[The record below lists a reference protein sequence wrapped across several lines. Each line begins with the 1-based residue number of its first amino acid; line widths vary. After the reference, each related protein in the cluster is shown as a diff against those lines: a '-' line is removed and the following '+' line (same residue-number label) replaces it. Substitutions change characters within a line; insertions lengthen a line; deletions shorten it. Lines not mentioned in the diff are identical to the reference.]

1 MKYAL
6 FLGCNIPARVQQ
18 YETSARSV
26 LAEIGVDIEDIKE
39 FNCCGYPLRN
49 SDFKTFVL
57 FSARNLALA
66 EKLGLNMITLC
77 KCCYGSLKMAEHHM
91 KENSFLKDEVN
102 ETLAKEGLEYN
113 GNLEIKHFLSALYSD
128 IGINTLKKKITRSFK
143 DIKIAVHYG
152 CHALRPSNIM
162 QFDDPASPVLFD
174 RLVELTGATSID
186 WALKLEC
193 CGAPVLG
200 INDDLSM
207 NLTKRKLTDG
217 KQAGADYLCTACPWC
232 HLQFDSVQKM
242 MIEQRRLNNHLPAI
256 LFPQLLGLAMGIDKE
271 TLGINMNQIDIGELK
286 IENWWYT
293 FGGLIDKPKF
303 LNLKA

>member
-1 MKYAL
+1 MNKTMKYAL

-18 YETSARSV
+18 YEASARSV
-26 LAEIGVDIEDIKE
+26 LAGLGIDVEDIKE

-49 SDFKTFVL
+49 SDFKTFIL

-66 EKLGLNMITLC
+66 EKLGLNVLTLC
-77 KCCYGSLKMAEHHM
+77 KCCYGSMKMAEHYM
-91 KENSFLKDEVN
+91 EEDSFLKDEVN

-128 IGINTLKKKITRSFK
+128 IGINTLKEKITRGFK
-143 DIKIAVHYG
+143 DIKIATHYG
-152 CHALRPSNIM
+152 CHILRPSNIM
-162 QFDDPASPVLFD
+162 QFDDPVSPVIFD
-174 RLVELTGATSID
+174 RLVELTGAKSID

-207 NLTKRKLTDG
+207 NLTKNKLTDG
-217 KQAGADYLCTACPWC
+217 KRSGADYLCTACPWC

-242 MIEQRRLNNHLPAI
+242 MIEQQRINNHLPAI

-271 TLGINMNQIDIGELK
+271 TLGINMNQIAIG
-286 IENWWYT
+286 
-293 FGGLIDKPKF
+293 
-303 LNLKA
+303 NL

>member
-1 MKYAL
+1 MMKYTL

-18 YETSARSV
+18 YEASARSV
-26 LAEIGVDIEDIKE
+26 LAGLGVDLKDIKE

-57 FSARNLALA
+57 FSARNMALA
-66 EKLGLNMITLC
+66 EKLGLNVLTLC
-77 KCCYGSLKMAEHHM
+77 KCCYGSMKMAEYYM
-91 KENSFLKDEVN
+91 EEDSLLKDEVN

-128 IGINTLKKKITRSFK
+128 IGINTLKEKITRSFK
-143 DIKIAVHYG
+143 DIKIATHYG
-152 CHALRPSNIM
+152 CHVLRPSNIM
-162 QFDDPASPVLFD
+162 QFDNPVSPVIFD
-174 RLVELTGATSID
+174 RLVELTGAKSID

-207 NLTKRKLTDG
+207 NLTKNKLTDG
-217 KQAGADYLCTACPWC
+217 KRSGADYLCTACPWC

-242 MIEQRRLNNHLPAI
+242 MIEQQRINNHLPAI
-256 LFPQLLGLAMGIDKE
+256 LFPQLLGLAMGIDKQA
-271 TLGINMNQIDIGELK
+271 LGINMNQIDISAIG
-286 IENWWYT
+286 
-293 FGGLIDKPKF
+293 
-303 LNLKA
+303 NL

>member
-1 MKYAL
+1 MNKMIKYAL

-26 LAEIGVDIEDIKE
+26 FAELGVDIEDIKE

-128 IGINTLKKKITRSFK
+128 IGINTLKEKITRSFK
-143 DIKIAVHYG
+143 DIKIATHYG

-162 QFDDPASPVLFD
+162 QFDDPVSPVIFD
-174 RLVELTGATSID
+174 RLVELTGAKSID
-186 WALKLEC
+186 WSLKLEC

-207 NLTKRKLTDG
+207 NLTEKKLTDG
-217 KQAGADYLCTACPWC
+217 KKAGADYLCTACPWC

-242 MIEQRRLNNHLPAI
+242 MIEQQRINNHLPAI

-271 TLGINMNQIDIGELK
+271 TLGIDMNQIDISVIG
-286 IENWWYT
+286 
-293 FGGLIDKPKF
+293 
-303 LNLKA
+303 NL

>member
-1 MKYAL
+1 MMKYTL

-18 YETSARSV
+18 YEASARSV
-26 LAEIGVDIEDIKE
+26 LAGLGVDIEDIKE

-57 FSARNLALA
+57 FSARNMALA
-66 EKLGLNMITLC
+66 EKLGLNVLTLC
-77 KCCYGSLKMAEHHM
+77 KCCYGSMKMAEHYM
-91 KENSFLKDEVN
+91 EEDSLLKDEVN

-128 IGINTLKKKITRSFK
+128 IGINTLKEKITRSFK
-143 DIKIAVHYG
+143 DIKIATHYG
-152 CHALRPSNIM
+152 CHVLRPSNIM
-162 QFDDPASPVLFD
+162 QFDNPVSPVIFD
-174 RLVELTGATSID
+174 RLVELTGAKSID

-207 NLTKRKLTDG
+207 NLTKNKLTDG
-217 KQAGADYLCTACPWC
+217 KRSGADYLCTACPWC

-242 MIEQRRLNNHLPAI
+242 MIEQRRINNYLPAI
-256 LFPQLLGLAMGIDKE
+256 LFPQLLGLAMGIDKQ
-271 TLGINMNQIDIGELK
+271 TLGINMNQIDISELK
-286 IENWWYT
+286 C
-293 FGGLIDKPKF
+293 
-303 LNLKA
+303 LK

>member
-1 MKYAL
+1 MKYTL

-18 YETSARSV
+18 YEASARSV
-26 LAEIGVDIEDIKE
+26 LAGLGVDLKDIKE

-66 EKLGLNMITLC
+66 EKLGLNVLTLC
-77 KCCYGSLKMAEHHM
+77 KCCYGSMKMAEYYM
-91 KENSFLKDEVN
+91 EEDSLLKDEVN

-128 IGINTLKKKITRSFK
+128 IGINTLKEKITRSFK
-143 DIKIAVHYG
+143 DIKIATHYG
-152 CHALRPSNIM
+152 CHVLRPSNIM
-162 QFDDPASPVLFD
+162 QFDNPVSPVIFD
-174 RLVELTGATSID
+174 RLVELTGAKSID

-207 NLTKRKLTDG
+207 NLTKNKLTDG
-217 KQAGADYLCTACPWC
+217 KRSGADYLCTACPWC

-242 MIEQRRLNNHLPAI
+242 MIEQQRINNHLPAI
-256 LFPQLLGLAMGIDKE
+256 LFPQLLGLAMGIDKQA
-271 TLGINMNQIDIGELK
+271 LGINMNQI
-286 IENWWYT
+286 
-293 FGGLIDKPKF
+293 
-303 LNLKA
+303 

>member
-1 MKYAL
+1 MMKYTL

-18 YETSARSV
+18 YEASARSV
-26 LAEIGVDIEDIKE
+26 LAGLGVDIEDIKE

-57 FSARNLALA
+57 FSARNMALA
-66 EKLGLNMITLC
+66 EKLGLNVLTLC
-77 KCCYGSLKMAEHHM
+77 KCCYGSMKMAEHYM
-91 KENSFLKDEVN
+91 EEDSLLKDEVN

-128 IGINTLKKKITRSFK
+128 IGINTLKEKITRSFK
-143 DIKIAVHYG
+143 DIKIATHYG
-152 CHALRPSNIM
+152 CHVLRPSNIM
-162 QFDDPASPVLFD
+162 QFDNPVSPVIFD
-174 RLVELTGATSID
+174 RLVELTGAKSID

-207 NLTKRKLTDG
+207 NLTKNKLTDG
-217 KQAGADYLCTACPWC
+217 KRSGADYLCTACPWC

-242 MIEQRRLNNHLPAI
+242 MIEQQRINNHLPAI
-256 LFPQLLGLAMGIDKE
+256 LFPQLLGLAMGIDKQA
-271 TLGINMNQIDIGELK
+271 LGINMNQIDISA
-286 IENWWYT
+286 IV
-293 FGGLIDKPKF
+293 P
-303 LNLKA
+303 

>member
-1 MKYAL
+1 MKYTL

-18 YETSARSV
+18 YEASARSV
-26 LAEIGVDIEDIKE
+26 LAGLGVDLKDIKE

-66 EKLGLNMITLC
+66 EKLGLNVLTLC
-77 KCCYGSLKMAEHHM
+77 KCCYGSMKMAEHYM
-91 KENSFLKDEVN
+91 EEDSFLKDEVN
-102 ETLAKEGLEYN
+102 ETLAKEGLEYK

-128 IGINTLKKKITRSFK
+128 IGINTLKEKITRSFK
-143 DIKIAVHYG
+143 DIKIATHYG
-152 CHALRPSNIM
+152 CHVLRPSNIM
-162 QFDDPASPVLFD
+162 QFDNPVSPVIFD
-174 RLVELTGATSID
+174 RLVELTGAKSID

-207 NLTKRKLTDG
+207 NLTKNKLTDG
-217 KQAGADYLCTACPWC
+217 KRSGADYLCTACPWC

-242 MIEQRRLNNHLPAI
+242 MIEQRRINNHLPAI
-256 LFPQLLGLAMGIDKE
+256 LFPQLLGLAMGIDKQ
-271 TLGINMNQIDIGELK
+271 TLGINMNQIDISVIG
-286 IENWWYT
+286 
-293 FGGLIDKPKF
+293 
-303 LNLKA
+303 NL

>member
-1 MKYAL
+1 MIKYAL
-6 FLGCNIPARVQQ
+6 FLGCNIPARVRQ

-26 LAEIGVDIEDIKE
+26 FAELGVDIEDIKE

-128 IGINTLKKKITRSFK
+128 IGINTLKEKITRSFE
-143 DIKIAVHYG
+143 DIKIATHYG

-162 QFDDPASPVLFD
+162 QFDDPVSPVIFD
-174 RLVELTGATSID
+174 RLVELTGAKSID
-186 WALKLEC
+186 WSLKLEC

-207 NLTKRKLTDG
+207 NLTKNKLDDG
-217 KQAGADYLCTACPWC
+217 KRSGADYLCTACPWC

-242 MIEQRRLNNHLPAI
+242 MLEQQRLNNHLPAI
-256 LFPQLLGLAMGIDKE
+256 LFPQLLGLAMGIDKQA
-271 TLGINMNQIDIGELK
+271 LGIDMNQINIGELK
-286 IENWWYT
+286 IEN
-293 FGGLIDKPKF
+293 
-303 LNLKA
+303 

>member
-1 MKYAL
+1 MMKYTL

-18 YETSARSV
+18 YEASARSV
-26 LAEIGVDIEDIKE
+26 LAGLGVDIEDIKE

-57 FSARNLALA
+57 FSARNMALA
-66 EKLGLNMITLC
+66 EKLGLNVLTLC
-77 KCCYGSLKMAEHHM
+77 KCCYGSMKMAEYYM
-91 KENSFLKDEVN
+91 EEDSLLKDEVN

-128 IGINTLKKKITRSFK
+128 IGINTLKEKITRSFK
-143 DIKIAVHYG
+143 DIKIATHYG
-152 CHALRPSNIM
+152 CHVLRPSNIM
-162 QFDDPASPVLFD
+162 QFDNPVSPVIFD
-174 RLVELTGATSID
+174 RLVELTGAKSID

-207 NLTKRKLTDG
+207 NLTKNKLTDG
-217 KQAGADYLCTACPWC
+217 KRSGADYLCTACPWC

-242 MIEQRRLNNHLPAI
+242 MIEQQRINNHLPAI
-256 LFPQLLGLAMGIDKE
+256 LFPQLLGLAMGIDKQA
-271 TLGINMNQIDIGELK
+271 LGINMNQIDISELK
-286 IENWWYT
+286 C
-293 FGGLIDKPKF
+293 
-303 LNLKA
+303 LK

>member
-1 MKYAL
+1 MNKMIKYAL

-26 LAEIGVDIEDIKE
+26 LAELGVDLEDIKE

-49 SDFKTFVL
+49 SDFKTSVL

-91 KENSFLKDEVN
+91 KENLFLKDEVN

-113 GNLEIKHFLSALYSD
+113 GDIEIKHLLSALYSD
-128 IGINTLKKKITRSFK
+128 IGINTLKEKITRSFK
-143 DIKIAVHYG
+143 NLKIATHYG
-152 CHALRPSNIM
+152 CHVLRPSNIM
-162 QFDDPASPVLFD
+162 QFDDPISPVIFD
-174 RLVELTGATSID
+174 RLVELTGANSID

-207 NLTKRKLTDG
+207 NLTEKKLTDG
-217 KQAGADYLCTACPWC
+217 KKAGADYLCTACPWC

-242 MIEQRRLNNHLPAI
+242 MLEQRRLNNHLPAI

-271 TLGINMNQIDIGELK
+271 TLGISMNQIDISAIEPELS
-286 IENWWYT
+286 Y
-293 FGGLIDKPKF
+293 
-303 LNLKA
+303 

>member
-1 MKYAL
+1 VNYYLNGNKNMKYAL

-26 LAEIGVDIEDIKE
+26 LAELDVDIEDIKE

-91 KENSFLKDEVN
+91 KENLFLKDEVN
-102 ETLAKEGLEYN
+102 ETLAKEGLKYN

-128 IGINTLKKKITRSFK
+128 IGINTLKEKITRNFK
-143 DIKIAVHYG
+143 NLKIATHYG
-152 CHALRPSNIM
+152 CHVLRPSNIM
-162 QFDDPASPVLFD
+162 QFDNPVSPVIFD
-174 RLVELTGATSID
+174 RLVELTGAKSID

-207 NLTKRKLTDG
+207 NLTKRKLADG

-242 MIEQRRLNNHLPAI
+242 MIEQQRTNNHLPAI

-271 TLGINMNQIDIGELK
+271 TLGIDMNQIDISAIEPELS
-286 IENWWYT
+286 Y
-293 FGGLIDKPKF
+293 
-303 LNLKA
+303 

>member
-1 MKYAL
+1 LWLYHYEIFNNEYLNGNKMIKYAL

-26 LAEIGVDIEDIKE
+26 FAELGVDIKDIKA

-91 KENSFLKDEVN
+91 KENLFLKDEVN
-102 ETLAKEGLEYN
+102 ESLAKEGLKYN

-128 IGINTLKKKITRSFK
+128 IGMNVLKEKITRRFK
-143 DIKIAVHYG
+143 DIKMATHYG
-152 CHALRPSNIM
+152 CHALRPSDIM
-162 QFDDPASPVLFD
+162 QFDDPVSPVLFD
-174 RLVELTGATSID
+174 QLVELTGAKSID
-186 WALKLEC
+186 WSLKLEC

-207 NLTKRKLTDG
+207 NLTKKKLTDG
-217 KQAGADYLCTACPWC
+217 KKAGADYLCTACPWC

-242 MIEQRRLNNHLPAI
+242 MIEQQRLNNHLPAI
-256 LFPQLLGLAMGIDKE
+256 LFPQLLGIAMGIDKE
-271 TLGINMNQIDIGELK
+271 TLGIDMNQIDISVIG
-286 IENWWYT
+286 
-293 FGGLIDKPKF
+293 
-303 LNLKA
+303 NL

>member
-1 MKYAL
+1 MNKMIKYAL
-6 FLGCNIPARVQQ
+6 FLGCNIPARVRQ

-26 LAEIGVDIEDIKE
+26 FAELGVDIEDIKD

-91 KENSFLKDEVN
+91 KENLFLKDEVN

-113 GNLEIKHFLSALYSD
+113 GNFEIKHLLSALYSD
-128 IGINTLKKKITRSFK
+128 IGINTLKEKITRSFK
-143 DIKIAVHYG
+143 NLKIAVHHG

-162 QFDDPASPVLFD
+162 QFDNPVSPVIFD
-174 RLVELTGATSID
+174 KLVELTGAKSID
-186 WALKLEC
+186 WSLKLEC

-207 NLTKRKLTDG
+207 NLTEKKLTNA
-217 KQAGADYLCTACPWC
+217 KRSGADYLCTACPWC

-242 MIEQRRLNNHLPAI
+242 MLEQRRLNNHLPAI
-256 LFPQLLGLAMGIDKE
+256 LFPQLLGLAMGIDKKI
-271 TLGINMNQIDIGELK
+271 LGINMNQIDINVIG
-286 IENWWYT
+286 
-293 FGGLIDKPKF
+293 
-303 LNLKA
+303 NL

>member
-6 FLGCNIPARVQQ
+6 FLGCNIPARVRQ

-26 LAEIGVDIEDIKE
+26 FAELGVDIKDIKE

-128 IGINTLKKKITRSFK
+128 IGINTLKEKITRSFE
-143 DIKIAVHYG
+143 DIKIATHYG

-162 QFDDPASPVLFD
+162 QFDDPVSPVIFD
-174 RLVELTGATSID
+174 RLVELTGAKSID

-193 CGAPVLG
+193 CGAPALG
-200 INDDLSM
+200 VNDDLSM
-207 NLTKRKLTDG
+207 NLTERKLTDG

-242 MIEQRRLNNHLPAI
+242 MLEQRRLNNHLPAI

-271 TLGINMNQIDIGELK
+271 TLGINMNQIIG
-286 IENWWYT
+286 
-293 FGGLIDKPKF
+293 
-303 LNLKA
+303 NL

>member
-1 MKYAL
+1 MMKYTL

-18 YETSARSV
+18 YEASARSV
-26 LAEIGVDIEDIKE
+26 LAGLGVDLKDIKE

-57 FSARNLALA
+57 FSARNMALA
-66 EKLGLNMITLC
+66 EKLGLNVLTLC
-77 KCCYGSLKMAEHHM
+77 KCCYGSMKMAEYYM
-91 KENSFLKDEVN
+91 EEDSLLKDEVN

-128 IGINTLKKKITRSFK
+128 IGINTLKEKITRSFK
-143 DIKIAVHYG
+143 DIKIATHYG
-152 CHALRPSNIM
+152 CHVLRPSNIM
-162 QFDDPASPVLFD
+162 QFDNPVSPVIFD
-174 RLVELTGATSID
+174 RPVELTGAKSID

-207 NLTKRKLTDG
+207 NLTKNKLTDG
-217 KQAGADYLCTACPWC
+217 KRSGADYLCTACPWC

-242 MIEQRRLNNHLPAI
+242 MIEQQRINNHLPAI
-256 LFPQLLGLAMGIDKE
+256 LFPQLLGLAMGIDKQA
-271 TLGINMNQIDIGELK
+271 LGINMNQIDISAIG
-286 IENWWYT
+286 
-293 FGGLIDKPKF
+293 
-303 LNLKA
+303 NL

>member
-1 MKYAL
+1 MKYTL

-18 YETSARSV
+18 YEASARSV
-26 LAEIGVDIEDIKE
+26 LAGLGVDIEDIKE

-57 FSARNLALA
+57 FSARNMALA
-66 EKLGLNMITLC
+66 EKLGLNVLTLC
-77 KCCYGSLKMAEHHM
+77 KCCYGSMKMAEHYM
-91 KENSFLKDEVN
+91 EEDSLLKNEVN

-128 IGINTLKKKITRSFK
+128 IGINTLKEKITRSFK
-143 DIKIAVHYG
+143 DIKIATHYG
-152 CHALRPSNIM
+152 CHVLRPSNIM
-162 QFDDPASPVLFD
+162 QFDNPVSPVIFD
-174 RLVELTGATSID
+174 RLVELTGAKSID

-207 NLTKRKLTDG
+207 NLTKNKLTDG
-217 KQAGADYLCTACPWC
+217 KRSGADYLCTACPWC

-242 MIEQRRLNNHLPAI
+242 MIEQQRINNHLPAI
-256 LFPQLLGLAMGIDKE
+256 LFPQLLGLAMGIDKQA
-271 TLGINMNQIDIGELK
+271 LGINMNQIDISAIG
-286 IENWWYT
+286 
-293 FGGLIDKPKF
+293 
-303 LNLKA
+303 NL

>member
-1 MKYAL
+1 MNKMIKYAL

-26 LAEIGVDIEDIKE
+26 FAELGVDIKDIKE

-91 KENSFLKDEVN
+91 RENSFLKDEVN

-128 IGINTLKKKITRSFK
+128 IGINTLKEKITRNFK
-143 DIKIAVHYG
+143 NLKIAAHYG

-162 QFDDPASPVLFD
+162 QFDNPVSPVIFD
-174 RLVELTGATSID
+174 RLVELTGAKSID
-186 WALKLEC
+186 WSLKLEC

-207 NLTKRKLTDG
+207 NLTEKKLTNG
-217 KQAGADYLCTACPWC
+217 KRSGADYLCTACPWC

-242 MIEQRRLNNHLPAI
+242 MIDQQRLNNHLPAI
-256 LFPQLLGLAMGIDKE
+256 LFPQLLGLAMGIDKQ
-271 TLGINMNQIDIGELK
+271 TLGITMNQIINFTALSVVDV
-286 IENWWYT
+286 
-293 FGGLIDKPKF
+293 
-303 LNLKA
+303 

>member
-1 MKYAL
+1 MIKYAL

-26 LAEIGVDIEDIKE
+26 LAELGVDIQDIKE

-49 SDFKTFVL
+49 SDFKTSVL

-91 KENSFLKDEVN
+91 KENLFLKDELN

-113 GNLEIKHFLSALYSD
+113 GDIEIKHLLSALYSD
-128 IGINTLKKKITRSFK
+128 IGINTLKEKITRSFK
-143 DIKIAVHYG
+143 NLKIATHYG
-152 CHALRPSNIM
+152 CHVLRPSNIM
-162 QFDDPASPVLFD
+162 QFDDPISPVIFD
-174 RLVELTGATSID
+174 KLVELTGANSID
-186 WALKLEC
+186 WSLKLEC

-207 NLTKRKLTDG
+207 NLTEKKLTDG
-217 KQAGADYLCTACPWC
+217 KKAGADYLCTACPWC

-242 MIEQRRLNNHLPAI
+242 MLEQRRLNNHLPAI
-256 LFPQLLGLAMGIDKE
+256 LFPQLLGLAMGID
-271 TLGINMNQIDIGELK
+271 
-286 IENWWYT
+286 
-293 FGGLIDKPKF
+293 
-303 LNLKA
+303 

>member
-26 LAEIGVDIEDIKE
+26 LGRLGVDIEDIKE

-128 IGINTLKKKITRSFK
+128 IGINTLKEKITRSFK
-143 DIKIAVHYG
+143 DIKIATHYG

-162 QFDDPASPVLFD
+162 QFDDPASPVIFD
-174 RLVELTGATSID
+174 QLVELTGAKSID
-186 WALKLEC
+186 WSLKLEC

-217 KQAGADYLCTACPWC
+217 KKAGADYLCTACPWC

-242 MIEQRRLNNHLPAI
+242 MIDQQRLNNHLPAI
-256 LFPQLLGLAMGIDKE
+256 LFPQLLGLAMGIDKK
-271 TLGINMNQIDIGELK
+271 TLGINMNQMDINAIG
-286 IENWWYT
+286 
-293 FGGLIDKPKF
+293 
-303 LNLKA
+303 NL

>member
-6 FLGCNIPARVQQ
+6 FLGCNIPARVRQ

-128 IGINTLKKKITRSFK
+128 IGINTLKEKITRSFK
-143 DIKIAVHYG
+143 DIKIATHYG

-174 RLVELTGATSID
+174 QLVELTGAKSID

-217 KQAGADYLCTACPWC
+217 KKAGADYLCTACPWC

-242 MIEQRRLNNHLPAI
+242 MLEQRRLNNHLPAI

-271 TLGINMNQIDIGELK
+271 TLGISMNQIDISL
-286 IENWWYT
+286 IET
-293 FGGLIDKPKF
+293 SLS
-303 LNLKA
+303 

>member
-1 MKYAL
+1 MMKYTL

-18 YETSARSV
+18 YEASARSV
-26 LAEIGVDIEDIKE
+26 LAGLGVDLKDIKE

-57 FSARNLALA
+57 FSARNLAMA
-66 EKLGLNMITLC
+66 EKLGLNVLTLC
-77 KCCYGSLKMAEHHM
+77 KCCYGSMKMAEYYM
-91 KENSFLKDEVN
+91 EEDSLLKDEVN

-128 IGINTLKKKITRSFK
+128 IGINTLKEKITRSFK
-143 DIKIAVHYG
+143 DIKIATHYG
-152 CHALRPSNIM
+152 CHVLRPSNIM
-162 QFDDPASPVLFD
+162 QFDNPVSPVIFD
-174 RLVELTGATSID
+174 RLVELTGAKSID

-207 NLTKRKLTDG
+207 NLTKNKLTDG
-217 KQAGADYLCTACPWC
+217 KRSGADYLCTACPWC

-242 MIEQRRLNNHLPAI
+242 MIEQQRINNHLPAI
-256 LFPQLLGLAMGIDKE
+256 LFPQLL
-271 TLGINMNQIDIGELK
+271 
-286 IENWWYT
+286 
-293 FGGLIDKPKF
+293 
-303 LNLKA
+303 

>member
-1 MKYAL
+1 MNKKMRYAL

-26 LAEIGVDIEDIKE
+26 LAELGVDLEDIKE

-49 SDFKTFVL
+49 SDFKTSVL

-77 KCCYGSLKMAEHHM
+77 KCCYGSLKMAEYHM
-91 KENSFLKDEVN
+91 KENLFLKDEVN

-113 GNLEIKHFLSALYSD
+113 GDIEIKHLLSALYSD

-143 DIKIAVHYG
+143 NLKIATHYG
-152 CHALRPSNIM
+152 CHVLRPSNIM
-162 QFDDPASPVLFD
+162 QFDDPISPVIFD
-174 RLVELTGATSID
+174 KLVELTGANSID
-186 WALKLEC
+186 WSLKLEC

-207 NLTKRKLTDG
+207 NLTEKKLTDG
-217 KQAGADYLCTACPWC
+217 KKAGADYLCTACPWC

-242 MIEQRRLNNHLPAI
+242 MLEQRRLNNHLPAI

-271 TLGINMNQIDIGELK
+271 TLGISMNQIDISELK
-286 IENWWYT
+286 C
-293 FGGLIDKPKF
+293 
-303 LNLKA
+303 LK

>member
-1 MKYAL
+1 MNKMIKYAL

-26 LAEIGVDIEDIKE
+26 LAELGVDLEDIKE

-49 SDFKTFVL
+49 SDFKTSVL

-113 GNLEIKHFLSALYSD
+113 GDIEIEHLLSALYSD
-128 IGINTLKKKITRSFK
+128 IGINTLKEKITRSFK
-143 DIKIAVHYG
+143 NLKIATHYG
-152 CHALRPSNIM
+152 CHVLRPSNIM
-162 QFDDPASPVLFD
+162 QFDDPISPVIFD
-174 RLVELTGATSID
+174 KLVELTGANSID
-186 WALKLEC
+186 WSLKLEC

-207 NLTKRKLTDG
+207 NLTEKKLTDG
-217 KQAGADYLCTACPWC
+217 KKAGADYLCTACPWC

-242 MIEQRRLNNHLPAI
+242 MLEQRRLNNHLPAI
-256 LFPQLLGLAMGIDKE
+256 LFPQLLGLAMGIDKQ
-271 TLGINMNQIDIGELK
+271 TLGINMNQIDISAIEPELS
-286 IENWWYT
+286 Y
-293 FGGLIDKPKF
+293 
-303 LNLKA
+303 

>member
-6 FLGCNIPARVQQ
+6 FLGCNIPARVRQ

-26 LAEIGVDIEDIKE
+26 FAELGVDIEDIKD

-91 KENSFLKDEVN
+91 KENLFLKDEVN

-113 GNLEIKHFLSALYSD
+113 GDIEIKHLLSALYSD
-128 IGINTLKKKITRSFK
+128 IGINTLKEKITRSFE
-143 DIKIAVHYG
+143 DIKIATHYG

-162 QFDDPASPVLFD
+162 QFDDPVSPVIFD
-174 RLVELTGATSID
+174 RLVELTGAKSID
-186 WALKLEC
+186 WSLKLEC

-256 LFPQLLGLAMGIDKE
+256 LFPQLLGLAMGIDKKI
-271 TLGINMNQIDIGELK
+271 LGINMNQIDINVIG
-286 IENWWYT
+286 
-293 FGGLIDKPKF
+293 
-303 LNLKA
+303 NL

>member
-1 MKYAL
+1 MNKKMEYAL
-6 FLGCNIPARVQQ
+6 FLGCNIPARVRQ

-26 LAEIGVDIEDIKE
+26 FAELGVDIKDIKE

-77 KCCYGSLKMAEHHM
+77 KCCYGSLKMAQHHM
-91 KENSFLKDEVN
+91 KENLFLKDEVN
-102 ETLAKEGLEYN
+102 ETLAKEGLKYN

-128 IGINTLKKKITRSFK
+128 IVISSLKEKITRNFR

-162 QFDDPASPVLFD
+162 RFDNPILPVIFD
-174 RLVELTGATSID
+174 QLVEMTGAKSID

-193 CGAPVLG
+193 CGAPALG
-200 INDDLSM
+200 INDDLSI
-207 NLTKRKLTDG
+207 NLTKNKLADG
-217 KQAGADYLCTACPWC
+217 KRSGADYLCTACPWC
-232 HLQFDSVQKM
+232 HMQFDSVQKM
-242 MIEQRRLNNHLPAI
+242 MIEQQRTDNHLPAI

-271 TLGINMNQIDIGELK
+271 TLGINMNQININAIGSL
-286 IENWWYT
+286 
-293 FGGLIDKPKF
+293 
-303 LNLKA
+303 

>member
-1 MKYAL
+1 MNKMIKYAL

-26 LAEIGVDIEDIKE
+26 FAELGVDIEDIKE

-128 IGINTLKKKITRSFK
+128 IGINTLKEKITRSFE
-143 DIKIAVHYG
+143 DIKIATHYG

-162 QFDDPASPVLFD
+162 QFDDPVSPVIFD
-174 RLVELTGATSID
+174 RLVELTGAKSID
-186 WALKLEC
+186 WSLKLEC

-207 NLTKRKLTDG
+207 NLTEKKLTDG
-217 KQAGADYLCTACPWC
+217 KKAGADYLCTACPWC

-242 MIEQRRLNNHLPAI
+242 MIEQQRLNNHLPAI
-256 LFPQLLGLAMGIDKE
+256 LFPQLLGIAMGIDKE
-271 TLGINMNQIDIGELK
+271 TLGIDMNQIDISVIG
-286 IENWWYT
+286 
-293 FGGLIDKPKF
+293 
-303 LNLKA
+303 NL

>member
-1 MKYAL
+1 MEYAL
-6 FLGCNIPARVQQ
+6 FLGCNIPARVRQ

-26 LAEIGVDIEDIKE
+26 LAELGVDIKDIKE

-49 SDFKTFVL
+49 SDFRTFVL

-66 EKLGLNMITLC
+66 EKLGLDVITLC

-102 ETLAKEGLEYN
+102 ETLAKEGLEYS

-128 IGINTLKKKITRSFK
+128 IGINTLKEKITKSFK
-143 DIKIAVHYG
+143 NLKIATHYG
-152 CHALRPSNIM
+152 CHVLRPSNIM
-162 QFDDPASPVLFD
+162 QFDNPVSPVIFD
-174 RLVELTGATSID
+174 RLVELTGAKSID

-207 NLTKRKLTDG
+207 NLTKNKLTDG
-217 KQAGADYLCTACPWC
+217 KRSGADYLCTACPWC

-242 MIEQRRLNNHLPAI
+242 MIEQQRINNHLPAI
-256 LFPQLLGLAMGIDKE
+256 LFPQLLGLAMGIDKQ
-271 TLGINMNQIDIGELK
+271 TLGLMDISVMG
-286 IENWWYT
+286 
-293 FGGLIDKPKF
+293 
-303 LNLKA
+303 NL

>member
-1 MKYAL
+1 MNKMIKYAL
-6 FLGCNIPARVQQ
+6 FLGCNIPARVRQ

-26 LAEIGVDIEDIKE
+26 FAELGVDIKDIKE

-128 IGINTLKKKITRSFK
+128 IGINTLKEKITRSFE
-143 DIKIAVHYG
+143 DIKIATHYG

-162 QFDDPASPVLFD
+162 QFDDPVSPVIFD
-174 RLVELTGATSID
+174 RLVELTGAKSID

-193 CGAPVLG
+193 CGAPALG
-200 INDDLSM
+200 VNDDLSM
-207 NLTKRKLTDG
+207 NLTERKLTDG

-242 MIEQRRLNNHLPAI
+242 MLEQRRLNNHLPAI

-271 TLGINMNQIDIGELK
+271 TLGINMNQIIG
-286 IENWWYT
+286 
-293 FGGLIDKPKF
+293 
-303 LNLKA
+303 NL

>member
-1 MKYAL
+1 MMKYTL

-18 YETSARSV
+18 YEASARSV
-26 LAEIGVDIEDIKE
+26 LAGLGVDIEDIKE

-66 EKLGLNMITLC
+66 EKLGLNVLTLC
-77 KCCYGSLKMAEHHM
+77 KCCYGSMKMAEHYM
-91 KENSFLKDEVN
+91 EEDLFLKDEVN

-128 IGINTLKKKITRSFK
+128 IGINALKEKITKSFK
-143 DIKIAVHYG
+143 DLKIATHYG
-152 CHALRPSNIM
+152 CHVLRPSNIM
-162 QFDDPASPVLFD
+162 QFDNPVSPVIFD
-174 RLVELTGATSID
+174 RLVELTGAKSID

-207 NLTKRKLTDG
+207 NLTKNKLTDG
-217 KQAGADYLCTACPWC
+217 KRSGADYLCTACPWC

-242 MIEQRRLNNHLPAI
+242 MIEQQRINNHLPAI
-256 LFPQLLGLAMGIDKE
+256 LFPQLLGLAMGIDKQ
-271 TLGINMNQIDIGELK
+271 TLGINMNQIDISA
-286 IENWWYT
+286 IV
-293 FGGLIDKPKF
+293 P
-303 LNLKA
+303 